1 MKGRIFIFNHEQEKK
16 PVLGFDTGLDP
27 HAFAQA
33 KLASFITEQG
43 TIVGPG
49 GLVEHWLPGGVV
61 ERNGTMVIF
70 GPAFRGEPLDELLD
84 NLVVDDAHRD
94 DALEALRR
102 WIAARSLLDEK
113 IYPPWPA
120 GAFITLSGD
129 GAYGLP
135 PWPAGTVFFPPYRL
149 VKRCLEAEGGD
160 AWRYRAEQWT
170 HPDLK
175 GDEADTFTAAAM
187 LYKII
192 SGDFPFP
199 QADSDLL
206 LQDIREGNFVPL
218 RLAAPGVDEETAV
231 LVSASLAPVVKAQ
244 KDGGRPGS
252 EKLAALL
259 GSGKKAASWIRP
271 LETAEREALKKERER
286 FDKAKTMTV
295 NTRRFV
301 IRNTALIGGIAI
313 AVLIAGL
320 ITQSIVKGNLDRP
333 TTRGMNP
340 VEVIDTYY
348 NAITAL
354 DHQLMEACVIKKAG
368 ESDISMV
375 TNFFVLSK
383 VRQAYEMGSAGF
395 ITPAVWMEAG
405 SPPTLDTV
413 FGVSDLAIQEL
424 GESPDGGELRFRVSY
439 RLFVPG
445 SALSDEPPT
454 FADGPI
460 EPSMPQSVS
469 HVDEIRLALQKDPK
483 RGDSWHI
490 VELLRN

>member
-1 MKGRIFIFNHEQEKK
+1 MSGQIFIFDHEQEKK

-43 TIVGPG
+43 AIVGPG
-49 GLVEHWLPGGVV
+49 GVCEHWSPVGVV
-61 ERNGTMVIF
+61 ERDGSMVIF
-70 GPAFRGEPLDELLD
+70 GPAFRGEPLDELL
-84 NLVVDDAHRD
+84 VDDTRRD

-102 WIAARSLLDEK
+102 WIAARPLLEEDV
-113 IYPPWPA
+113 YPPWPA

-129 GAYGLP
+129 GAYE
-135 PWPAGTVFFPPYRL
+135 AGTIFFPPYRL
-149 VKRCLEAEGGD
+149 VKRCLEAEGGE
-160 AWRYRAEQWT
+160 AWRYKAEQWT

-175 GDEADTFTAAAM
+175 GTQADTFAAAAM

-192 SGDFPFP
+192 SGDVPFP
-199 QADSDLL
+199 QTDSDLL

-218 RLAAPGVDEETAV
+218 RLAAPGVDEETAA
-231 LVSASLAPVVKAQ
+231 LVSAALAPVAKAQ
-244 KDGGRPGS
+244 KDGGRPGL

-259 GSGKKAASWIRP
+259 GGGKKAASWIRP

-301 IRNTALIGGIAI
+301 IRNTALISGIAI
-313 AVLIAGL
+313 AVLIVGL
-320 ITQSIVKGNLDRP
+320 VTQSIVKGNMDRP
-333 TTRGMNP
+333 TTHGMAP

-354 DHQLMEACVIKKAG
+354 DHQLMEACVLKKAG
-368 ESDISMV
+368 ASDISMV
-375 TNFFVLSK
+375 TNFFVLSR

-395 ITPAVWMEAG
+395 ITPEMWMEAG

-413 FGVSDLAIQEL
+413 FGVSDLAIQAL

-445 SALSDEPPT
+445 SAVSDDPVDLT
-454 FADGPI
+454 NDPI
-460 EPSMPQSVS
+460 EPSMPQFVS
-469 HVDEIRLALQKDPK
+469 YVDEIRLALQKDPR